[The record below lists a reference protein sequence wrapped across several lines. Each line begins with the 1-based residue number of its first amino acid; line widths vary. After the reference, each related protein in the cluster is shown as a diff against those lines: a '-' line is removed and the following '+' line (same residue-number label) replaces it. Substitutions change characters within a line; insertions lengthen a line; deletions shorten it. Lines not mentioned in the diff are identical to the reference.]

1 MNLRSIGRRTLNF
14 NFDKA
19 SLKLTAYIIKVYTS
33 YFILPTSYFPL
44 PTLISR
50 HMSSV
55 QRAFLIDFF
64 CVESFYQDPQLVV
77 VVVVVVVVIVVGKAF

>member
-1 MNLRSIGRRTLNF
+1 
-14 NFDKA
+14 
-19 SLKLTAYIIKVYTS
+19 
-33 YFILPTSYFPL
+33 
-44 PTLISR
+44 
-50 HMSSV
+50 MSSV